1 MFSDSCQQAG
11 EWKDFMDDMK
21 KQDVVSGLVISE
33 EVIAAIALNAA
44 KDVEGVSGFAA
55 RPRDLQALLHI
66 GDDML
71 KSVRVWVNENEI
83 KLHLYLLLKG
93 GTKIP
98 AVSAQVQRAVKNAV
112 QNMTGRV
119 VTKVNISIVGVDFSE
134 IAQKAFYAA
143 SLQKPVQFRRF
154 SRERPVCFLSCG
166 GLILLKKWRTSMTR
180 RQAREQ
186 AFTLIFEKSFHPEIT
201 VEEMISMAVEARYL
215 QTDEFAVL
223 LAKTADEQQPEIDS
237 IIENNAIGWKKDR
250 ISRVSLSLL
259 RLALC
264 EMLFIEEV
272 PTNVSINEAVEL
284 AKLYASQEDAAFIN
298 GVLGAAARK
307 LEAQ

>member
-1 MFSDSCQQAG
+1 
-11 EWKDFMDDMK
+11 
-21 KQDVVSGLVISE
+21 
-33 EVIAAIALNAA
+33 
-44 KDVEGVSGFAA
+44 
-55 RPRDLQALLHI
+55 
-66 GDDML
+66 
-71 KSVRVWVNENEI
+71 
-83 KLHLYLLLKG
+83 
-93 GTKIP
+93 
-98 AVSAQVQRAVKNAV
+98 
-112 QNMTGRV
+112 
-119 VTKVNISIVGVDFSE
+119 
-134 IAQKAFYAA
+134 
-143 SLQKPVQFRRF
+143 
-154 SRERPVCFLSCG
+154 
-166 GLILLKKWRTSMTR
+166 MTR

-201 VEEMISMAVEARYL
+201 VEEMIAMAVEARYL

>member
-1 MFSDSCQQAG
+1 
-11 EWKDFMDDMK
+11 
-21 KQDVVSGLVISE
+21 
-33 EVIAAIALNAA
+33 
-44 KDVEGVSGFAA
+44 
-55 RPRDLQALLHI
+55 
-66 GDDML
+66 
-71 KSVRVWVNENEI
+71 
-83 KLHLYLLLKG
+83 
-93 GTKIP
+93 
-98 AVSAQVQRAVKNAV
+98 
-112 QNMTGRV
+112 
-119 VTKVNISIVGVDFSE
+119 
-134 IAQKAFYAA
+134 
-143 SLQKPVQFRRF
+143 
-154 SRERPVCFLSCG
+154 
-166 GLILLKKWRTSMTR
+166 MTR

-237 IIENNAIGWKKDR
+237 IIENNAIGRKKDR

>member
-1 MFSDSCQQAG
+1 
-11 EWKDFMDDMK
+11 
-21 KQDVVSGLVISE
+21 
-33 EVIAAIALNAA
+33 
-44 KDVEGVSGFAA
+44 
-55 RPRDLQALLHI
+55 
-66 GDDML
+66 
-71 KSVRVWVNENEI
+71 
-83 KLHLYLLLKG
+83 
-93 GTKIP
+93 
-98 AVSAQVQRAVKNAV
+98 
-112 QNMTGRV
+112 
-119 VTKVNISIVGVDFSE
+119 
-134 IAQKAFYAA
+134 
-143 SLQKPVQFRRF
+143 
-154 SRERPVCFLSCG
+154 
-166 GLILLKKWRTSMTR
+166 MTR

-307 LEAQ
+307 LEAL

>member
-1 MFSDSCQQAG
+1 
-11 EWKDFMDDMK
+11 
-21 KQDVVSGLVISE
+21 
-33 EVIAAIALNAA
+33 
-44 KDVEGVSGFAA
+44 
-55 RPRDLQALLHI
+55 
-66 GDDML
+66 
-71 KSVRVWVNENEI
+71 
-83 KLHLYLLLKG
+83 
-93 GTKIP
+93 
-98 AVSAQVQRAVKNAV
+98 
-112 QNMTGRV
+112 
-119 VTKVNISIVGVDFSE
+119 
-134 IAQKAFYAA
+134 
-143 SLQKPVQFRRF
+143 
-154 SRERPVCFLSCG
+154 
-166 GLILLKKWRTSMTR
+166 MTR

-237 IIENNAIGWKKDR
+237 IIEKNAIGWKKDR

>member
-1 MFSDSCQQAG
+1 
-11 EWKDFMDDMK
+11 
-21 KQDVVSGLVISE
+21 
-33 EVIAAIALNAA
+33 
-44 KDVEGVSGFAA
+44 
-55 RPRDLQALLHI
+55 
-66 GDDML
+66 
-71 KSVRVWVNENEI
+71 
-83 KLHLYLLLKG
+83 
-93 GTKIP
+93 
-98 AVSAQVQRAVKNAV
+98 
-112 QNMTGRV
+112 
-119 VTKVNISIVGVDFSE
+119 
-134 IAQKAFYAA
+134 
-143 SLQKPVQFRRF
+143 
-154 SRERPVCFLSCG
+154 
-166 GLILLKKWRTSMTR
+166 MTR

-284 AKLYASQEDAAFIN
+284 ASSMLHRRMPLLST
-298 GVLGAAARK
+298 VCS
-307 LEAQ
+307 AQLHESLRHSDERLSRN

>member
-1 MFSDSCQQAG
+1 
-11 EWKDFMDDMK
+11 
-21 KQDVVSGLVISE
+21 
-33 EVIAAIALNAA
+33 
-44 KDVEGVSGFAA
+44 
-55 RPRDLQALLHI
+55 
-66 GDDML
+66 
-71 KSVRVWVNENEI
+71 
-83 KLHLYLLLKG
+83 
-93 GTKIP
+93 
-98 AVSAQVQRAVKNAV
+98 
-112 QNMTGRV
+112 
-119 VTKVNISIVGVDFSE
+119 
-134 IAQKAFYAA
+134 
-143 SLQKPVQFRRF
+143 
-154 SRERPVCFLSCG
+154 
-166 GLILLKKWRTSMTR
+166 MTR

-259 RLALC
+259 LLALC

>member
-1 MFSDSCQQAG
+1 
-11 EWKDFMDDMK
+11 
-21 KQDVVSGLVISE
+21 
-33 EVIAAIALNAA
+33 
-44 KDVEGVSGFAA
+44 
-55 RPRDLQALLHI
+55 
-66 GDDML
+66 
-71 KSVRVWVNENEI
+71 
-83 KLHLYLLLKG
+83 
-93 GTKIP
+93 
-98 AVSAQVQRAVKNAV
+98 
-112 QNMTGRV
+112 
-119 VTKVNISIVGVDFSE
+119 
-134 IAQKAFYAA
+134 
-143 SLQKPVQFRRF
+143 
-154 SRERPVCFLSCG
+154 
-166 GLILLKKWRTSMTR
+166 MTR

-264 EMLFIEEV
+264 EMLVIEEV

>member
-1 MFSDSCQQAG
+1 
-11 EWKDFMDDMK
+11 
-21 KQDVVSGLVISE
+21 
-33 EVIAAIALNAA
+33 
-44 KDVEGVSGFAA
+44 
-55 RPRDLQALLHI
+55 
-66 GDDML
+66 
-71 KSVRVWVNENEI
+71 
-83 KLHLYLLLKG
+83 
-93 GTKIP
+93 
-98 AVSAQVQRAVKNAV
+98 
-112 QNMTGRV
+112 
-119 VTKVNISIVGVDFSE
+119 
-134 IAQKAFYAA
+134 
-143 SLQKPVQFRRF
+143 
-154 SRERPVCFLSCG
+154 
-166 GLILLKKWRTSMTR
+166 MTR

-186 AFTLIFEKSFHPEIT
+186 AFTLIFEKAFYPEIT
-201 VEEMISMAVEARYL
+201 VEEMVSVAVEARYL

>member
-1 MFSDSCQQAG
+1 MLSRRFPLAQIILQPVQVQGADAPGQIADAIRLFN
-11 EWKDFMDDMK
+11 EK
-21 KQDVVSGLVISE
+21 KAADVLIVGRGGGSLEELWAFNEEEVARAVAASEIPVVSAVGHETDFTIC
-33 EVIAAIALNAA
+33 
-44 KDVEGVSGFAA
+44 DFAA
-55 RPRDLQALLHI
+55 DLRAPTPSAAAELSLIHI
-66 GDDML
+66 
-71 KSVRVWVNENEI
+71 
-83 KLHLYLLLKG
+83 
-93 GTKIP
+93 
-98 AVSAQVQRAVKNAV
+98 
-112 QNMTGRV
+112 
-119 VTKVNISIVGVDFSE
+119 
-134 IAQKAFYAA
+134 
-143 SLQKPVQFRRF
+143 
-154 SRERPVCFLSCG
+154 
-166 GLILLKKWRTSMTR
+166 
-180 RQAREQ
+180 
-186 AFTLIFEKSFHPEIT
+186 
-201 VEEMISMAVEARYL
+201 L

>member
-1 MFSDSCQQAG
+1 
-11 EWKDFMDDMK
+11 
-21 KQDVVSGLVISE
+21 
-33 EVIAAIALNAA
+33 
-44 KDVEGVSGFAA
+44 
-55 RPRDLQALLHI
+55 
-66 GDDML
+66 
-71 KSVRVWVNENEI
+71 
-83 KLHLYLLLKG
+83 
-93 GTKIP
+93 
-98 AVSAQVQRAVKNAV
+98 
-112 QNMTGRV
+112 
-119 VTKVNISIVGVDFSE
+119 
-134 IAQKAFYAA
+134 
-143 SLQKPVQFRRF
+143 
-154 SRERPVCFLSCG
+154 
-166 GLILLKKWRTSMTR
+166 MTR

-215 QTDEFAVL
+215 QTDEFAGL
-223 LAKTADEQQPEIDS
+223 RAKTADEQQPEIGS
-237 IIENNAIGWKKDR
+237 IIENKAIGRKKDR

>member
-1 MFSDSCQQAG
+1 
-11 EWKDFMDDMK
+11 
-21 KQDVVSGLVISE
+21 
-33 EVIAAIALNAA
+33 
-44 KDVEGVSGFAA
+44 
-55 RPRDLQALLHI
+55 
-66 GDDML
+66 
-71 KSVRVWVNENEI
+71 
-83 KLHLYLLLKG
+83 
-93 GTKIP
+93 
-98 AVSAQVQRAVKNAV
+98 
-112 QNMTGRV
+112 
-119 VTKVNISIVGVDFSE
+119 
-134 IAQKAFYAA
+134 
-143 SLQKPVQFRRF
+143 
-154 SRERPVCFLSCG
+154 
-166 GLILLKKWRTSMTR
+166 MTR

-186 AFTLIFEKSFHPEIT
+186 AFTLIFEKSFHAEIT

>member
-1 MFSDSCQQAG
+1 
-11 EWKDFMDDMK
+11 
-21 KQDVVSGLVISE
+21 
-33 EVIAAIALNAA
+33 
-44 KDVEGVSGFAA
+44 
-55 RPRDLQALLHI
+55 
-66 GDDML
+66 
-71 KSVRVWVNENEI
+71 
-83 KLHLYLLLKG
+83 
-93 GTKIP
+93 
-98 AVSAQVQRAVKNAV
+98 
-112 QNMTGRV
+112 
-119 VTKVNISIVGVDFSE
+119 
-134 IAQKAFYAA
+134 
-143 SLQKPVQFRRF
+143 
-154 SRERPVCFLSCG
+154 
-166 GLILLKKWRTSMTR
+166 MTR

-223 LAKTADEQQPEIDS
+223 LAKRQMS
-237 IIENNAIGWKKDR
+237 S
-250 ISRVSLSLL
+250 SRRLIPSSKIMRSGGRKTVFPAFLSLL

>member
-1 MFSDSCQQAG
+1 
-11 EWKDFMDDMK
+11 
-21 KQDVVSGLVISE
+21 
-33 EVIAAIALNAA
+33 
-44 KDVEGVSGFAA
+44 
-55 RPRDLQALLHI
+55 
-66 GDDML
+66 
-71 KSVRVWVNENEI
+71 
-83 KLHLYLLLKG
+83 
-93 GTKIP
+93 
-98 AVSAQVQRAVKNAV
+98 
-112 QNMTGRV
+112 
-119 VTKVNISIVGVDFSE
+119 
-134 IAQKAFYAA
+134 
-143 SLQKPVQFRRF
+143 
-154 SRERPVCFLSCG
+154 
-166 GLILLKKWRTSMTR
+166 MTR

-307 LEAQ
+307 HSDERLSRN

>member
-1 MFSDSCQQAG
+1 
-11 EWKDFMDDMK
+11 
-21 KQDVVSGLVISE
+21 
-33 EVIAAIALNAA
+33 
-44 KDVEGVSGFAA
+44 
-55 RPRDLQALLHI
+55 
-66 GDDML
+66 
-71 KSVRVWVNENEI
+71 
-83 KLHLYLLLKG
+83 
-93 GTKIP
+93 
-98 AVSAQVQRAVKNAV
+98 
-112 QNMTGRV
+112 
-119 VTKVNISIVGVDFSE
+119 
-134 IAQKAFYAA
+134 
-143 SLQKPVQFRRF
+143 
-154 SRERPVCFLSCG
+154 
-166 GLILLKKWRTSMTR
+166 
-180 RQAREQ
+180 
-186 AFTLIFEKSFHPEIT
+186 
-201 VEEMISMAVEARYL
+201 MAVEARYL